1 MKLEKILDNVN
12 SLEKNA
18 FLKIIDN
25 IISSN
30 PKNTKEIEKILLD
43 YNKDLKSADNSKIVK
58 VFSLITDEFTESVKA
73 EFANTTSQLDILI
86 DIVSRDGNVILKQD
100 WFARLYEREIA
111 NIKKKTLTL
120 RKNLESEKSE
130 IDDLRKRD
138 YNIYRSCVQTAF
150 TNDLK
155 NNREAK
161 ISDDELSILLTLSLK
176 LELSQEEIKLINYLI
191 IPPEK
196 KDIDDVIGYLK
207 NIGIVFYSKKN
218 SQIFIADEV
227 VQILRKI
234 REKEIADKFYRRV
247 LKTFRESQLNIVCR
261 KHNIEIKEQTQGA
274 KINQIIKEGISFSNL
289 LQNEIYKKGI
299 TIPEKKKF
307 INTLWKNG
315 LRIYS
320 PLRGITL
327 EDKISSIINYFEE
340 VEKDEKVGISIEGY
354 ETLLVELSEVLTSIK
369 RLVQQEFEMQ
379 DEKALSSQYLLDFNI
394 KPRDVLDLI
403 PIEDLNKFI
412 AAKEIKSRGDV
423 VSNILD
429 AYKDSENLYIENYE
443 NMGYRNLS
451 ELKENGII
459 IKESELGLRFE
470 DITKTIFEK
479 LGFNVDEKL
488 KKTLNTSKNKIDIVL
503 NLENNNIII
512 LECLAQCPGK

>member
-274 KINQIIKEGISFSNL
+274 KINQIIKEGISF
-289 LQNEIYKKGI
+289 
-299 TIPEKKKF
+299 
-307 INTLWKNG
+307 
-315 LRIYS
+315 
-320 PLRGITL
+320 
-327 EDKISSIINYFEE
+327 
-340 VEKDEKVGISIEGY
+340 
-354 ETLLVELSEVLTSIK
+354 
-369 RLVQQEFEMQ
+369 
-379 DEKALSSQYLLDFNI
+379 
-394 KPRDVLDLI
+394 
-403 PIEDLNKFI
+403 
-412 AAKEIKSRGDV
+412 
-423 VSNILD
+423 
-429 AYKDSENLYIENYE
+429 
-443 NMGYRNLS
+443 
-451 ELKENGII
+451 
-459 IKESELGLRFE
+459 
-470 DITKTIFEK
+470 
-479 LGFNVDEKL
+479 
-488 KKTLNTSKNKIDIVL
+488 
-503 NLENNNIII
+503 
-512 LECLAQCPGK
+512 